1 MGLDYYKLLGVGR
14 TASDEEIKAAY
25 RKKAVKYHP
34 DKNLNNKEYAEE
46 RFKEVAEAYDVLSD
60 PQKRAVYDRYGEE
73 GLKGGAPAPGAA
85 GFDGAAAAPGGSHF
99 SYSGVDPD
107 TARRLFESLFGGGLG
122 GMGGMG
128 EGPFGGMGGSSS
140 SSGPAQFQ
148 FMSSGPGGSSMFSS
162 SASGGPFGS
171 GSSSMFGGSSGGQRG
186 RSRGGG
192 YGGMADLFGG
202 MGGADEDAFEA
213 GDMRANPFA
222 AFGMA
227 GGSND
232 AGAGP
237 SSFFQHSAQQRQ
249 QGRPGSAD
257 AWGSPRYQHQQHHQQ
272 QQQQQQQQPA
282 VQSVP
287 LLLSLE
293 ELYCGAVKRLRVTR
307 HVLDA
312 ASGKSLP
319 VQEVLEVNV
328 RPGWKEGTKITFCGK
343 GDELSP
349 GGPSA
354 DLVLI
359 VRQQPHAT
367 FTRSGN
373 DLHATL
379 KLPLVTALTG
389 GTAALRM
396 PDGRTL
402 QLPTSAAQPV
412 SHGSVRVVAGEGMPI
427 SKAPGGKGDLHVK
440 FEVEFPRQLSQQQK
454 EQLRH
459 ILPVQ

>member
-128 EGPFGGMGGSSS
+128 GGPFGGMGGSSS

-272 QQQQQQQQPA
+272 QQQQPA

-359 VRQQPHAT
+359 
-367 FTRSGN
+367 
-373 DLHATL
+373 
-379 KLPLVTALTG
+379 LPI
-389 GTAALRM
+389 
-396 PDGRTL
+396 
-402 QLPTSAAQPV
+402 SAAQPV
-412 SHGSVRVVAGEGMPI
+412 SHGSERVVAGEGMPI